1 MGAMLVFI
9 ANTFTLMYV
18 GALAPDQAIWYGAV
32 SGAFTHTVLATV
44 AEAAEGEVEEK
55 PKRPAGNPNLFP
67 VPPPQQYGMPQ
78 QPPPQPPMQQQQQYV
93 PQQPAVPGI
102 NQAVKQVEQELEA

>member
-1 MGAMLVFI
+1 
-9 ANTFTLMYV
+9 
-18 GALAPDQAIWYGAV
+18 
-32 SGAFTHTVLATV
+32 
-44 AEAAEGEVEEK
+44 
-55 PKRPAGNPNLFP
+55 
-67 VPPPQQYGMPQ
+67 MPQ